1 MDYTQITVR
10 DMCYFLNGRADKS
23 HNEELFMD
31 CSPEDFPD
39 SEMYLF
45 IQQKSNNFN
54 DDLLEYL
61 IFDIRT
67 HPVQYAMKINDD
79 FVDIYDIDLS
89 KSNLKLSS
97 KPGEKLHEAIE
108 RDMNDNKE
116 LILYS
121 DQIIVFS
128 KIAEKIFNKPD
139 NIDIS
144 KKTEASSTK
153 FESDNQKREKI
164 TALLEVLK
172 PYFANCSS
180 TDLETIIEHK
190 QLPIGREQI
199 LWNGSKADA
208 IRFIEHFKIT
218 KAQFNKIFYFLDM
231 IKLHQKHKDKTD
243 TLSNISDI
251 LNNYHI

>member
-10 DMCYFLNGRADKS
+10 DICYFLNGRADKS
-23 HNEELFMD
+23 HNEELFVN
-31 CSPEDFPD
+31 CYPEDFPD

-54 DDLLEYL
+54 HDLLEYL

-79 FVDIYDIDLS
+79 FIDLYDVDLS

-128 KIAEKIFNKPD
+128 KIAEELYLKH
-139 NIDIS
+139 S
-144 KKTEASSTK
+144 KKNTHQKKNSSDKFCSELPAELKTDKAKEIFSRAIAAGFIAETEISYVWK
-153 FESDNQKREKI
+153 GQKNEL
-164 TALLEVLK
+164 A
-172 PYFANCSS
+172 YFAELMSKYLNLSHGDKNNSFKPFEITFGINGLCRVAN
-180 TDLETIIEHK
+180 DYKKIGKVPARHK
-190 QLPIGREQI
+190 ML
-199 LWNGSKADA
+199 DA
-208 IRFIEHFKIT
+208 LFE
-218 KAQFNKIFYFLDM
+218 M
-231 IKLHQKHKDKTD
+231 
-243 TLSNISDI
+243 
-251 LNNYHI
+251 